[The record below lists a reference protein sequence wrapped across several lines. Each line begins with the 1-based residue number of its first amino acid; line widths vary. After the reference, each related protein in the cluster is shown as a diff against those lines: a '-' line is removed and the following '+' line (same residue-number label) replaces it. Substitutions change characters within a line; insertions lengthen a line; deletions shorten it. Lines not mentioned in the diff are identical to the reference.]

1 MIIRCILLLL
11 ACVAGFAVETPVL
24 GSGAAPVS
32 ASSFTGTLAIANG
45 GTASTTAAT
54 ARVAL
59 GVAVEQFNWMIEA
72 PTAKTYT
79 IILQS
84 EVAYTVNEVICQ
96 TTSGTCTVAFQIGG
110 VNITGLSAV
119 AVTSTPAT
127 TTATAANSI
136 AAGATLTAVVT
147 VPVAAVDLVF
157 TVKATR

>member
-1 MIIRCILLLL
+1 MRIIFLLLL
-11 ACVAGFAVETPVL
+11 AVAGFSVETPQL

-45 GTASTTAAT
+45 GTAATTAAA
-54 ARVAL
+54 ARVSL
-59 GVAVEQFNWMIEA
+59 GVAIEQFNWMIEA

-79 IILQS
+79 IVLQS
-84 EVAYTVNEVICQ
+84 EVAYTINEVIAQ
-96 TTSGTCTVAFQIGG
+96 TTSGTCTVAFKIDGT
-110 VNITGLSAV
+110 NITGLSAV

-127 TTATAANSI
+127 TTASAANTI
-136 AAGATLTAVVT
+136 AAGSTLTAVVT